1 MYFKLRYMSYRHS
14 SKSGLKIFVRAP
26 KVSFL
31 YPFLSK
37 VSIKGTKMAL
47 WDYFYKPNI
56 PPK

>member
-47 WDYFYKPNI
+47 WVPERNF
-56 PPK
+56 